1 MKATGRTKTRPVT
14 RRTNGVPVHV
24 HEVDRTREIP
34 VVTRQSAKLP
44 AKPPSA
50 APQQVISIE
59 ETVPFQSCIERTLL
73 QEVLRRQSAEK
84 DEEHKGGKGR

>member
-34 VVTRQSAKLP
+34 VVTRQS